1 MKRKQL
7 IYKNISFFIRYYKL
21 VAVAALITIAVI
33 VGSMAVGDSVR
44 TTLVKR
50 VTERLGATE
59 TIVFSRN
66 SFMSEKLLKN
76 QLFKDETRGIL
87 LSNGFIPH
95 NGKLIPV
102 NVWGVDDQS
111 IPRGTAKMNRALLK
125 EITGNSRPPADN
137 HPDAIVLRLPATGLV
152 PSGSLFVTENYTT
165 SIRLSFEGI
174 IDVEEGGNINLK
186 NEQVIPLNIF
196 VHRNE
201 LADALDVK
209 GKVNL
214 ILTNRIIT
222 GTEFNNAWDYS
233 ASGLSVNRHEYF
245 TEITSDRV
253 FLQEEVVHSI
263 QSSHNETNRLF
274 SYLANSIGTDEAS
287 IPYSFITATDR
298 YKDEHLSADEVI
310 LSDYAAKRLQTQAG
324 DTIRIT
330 YFTSQN
336 LKTLQ
341 TDTIKLVVK
350 KIVPLAELQE
360 DKTLSADFPGLSDVE
375 RCTDWDS
382 DLPINMD
389 LITDEDE
396 KYWELYRSTPKA
408 IIAYEAVAEKWGNAF
423 GIATAVRV
431 SDSDPD
437 LSGLRAEMFGIQ
449 LISPRSA
456 GLYAAQNGVDFSS
469 LFLALGFFIIVSAI
483 LLMLIPLS
491 EMFYKRR
498 DEINLLQS
506 LGYTRKRISG
516 ILWRESAPVVLVASL
531 AGAVAGLLYT
541 TIIMW
546 LLGNVWKGATHTDG
560 FAVYPDITTILTGFA
575 VGTGLSL
582 WLLRITIVRNL
593 KKKFYDYRPRTGSLK
608 IKKISAVLS
617 SVLTIA
623 MIVINLFFLHSV
635 LIFVIVG
642 IVMIGTTA
650 IWGDY
655 LISIKGTASSENGL
669 RSGKMIW
676 NTLLA
681 GKKQTML
688 SFFALTSGVFI
699 VFSVGLNRQSFSD
712 SSRLRSGTGG
722 YTLWCESSVPVYH
735 NMNTQAGREKLSLT
749 DLPPDTEVMQCLR
762 YRADDASCLNLNKV
776 TTPTVLGVE
785 MEKLQAS
792 DFRIRQSLHSSTSE
806 ELFKCMQTGVYD
818 KQSGTPVYP
827 ALVDETVLIWGLM
840 MNVGDTLYYEND
852 LGERIAIQLIG
863 TLSNSVFQGNI
874 LMDRNLFSEIW
885 KETTGS
891 EVFLIKTEE
900 TEIENVKTLLSQAL
914 SEYGV
919 IVSTTNERLRQF
931 NTVTDTYLTIFMT
944 LGGLGLLLGIMS
956 FIIVIRK
963 NLVMRRK
970 EITLYRTLGFTDE
983 KISRT
988 LYREN
993 ILVPLYAIATGVVSS
1008 LVGISISFPNIGLW
1022 IWLMAIGFTVFFVLC
1037 VIIFV
1042 KKSVDMEIR
1051 RTMTS
1056 DK

>member
-1 MKRKQL
+1 M
-7 IYKNISFFIRYYKL
+7 S
-21 VAVAALITIAVI
+21 
-33 VGSMAVGDSVR
+33 VGDSVR

-50 VTERLGATE
+50 VTERLGSTE

-66 SFMSEKLLKN
+66 SFMSEKILEN
-76 QLFKDETRGIL
+76 QIFKDESRGIL
-87 LSNGFIPH
+87 LSNGFISH

-102 NVWGVDDQS
+102 NVWGVDDPS
-111 IPRGTAKMNRALLK
+111 VPRGTAKLNRALVK
-125 EITGNSRPPADN
+125 EITGNNKPPADN
-137 HPDAIVLRLPATGLV
+137 DPDAIVLRLPATGLV

-165 SIRLSFEGI
+165 SIRLSFKGI
-174 IDVEEGGNINLK
+174 TGVEEGGNINLK

-209 GKVNL
+209 GKINL
-214 ILTNRIIT
+214 ILTNRKL
-222 GTEFNNAWDYS
+222 TETALNNAWDY
-233 ASGLSVNRHEYF
+233 AVSGLSVDRHEHV

-263 QSSHNETNRLF
+263 QNNHNGINRLF
-274 SYLANSIGTDEAS
+274 SYLANSIGSDEAS
-287 IPYSFITATDR
+287 IPYSFITAADR
-298 YKDEHLSADEVI
+298 YKDEPLSADEVI
-310 LSDYAAKRLQTQAG
+310 LSDYAAKRLQTQTG

-330 YFTSQN
+330 YFTSRN

-341 TDTIKLVVK
+341 TDTVKLAVK
-350 KIVPLAELQE
+350 KIVPLAELRE

-408 IIAYEAVAEKWGNAF
+408 IIAYEAVAEKWGNTY

-431 SDSDPD
+431 AESDPD
-437 LSGLRAEMFGIQ
+437 LSELRAEMFGIQ
-449 LISPRSA
+449 LISPRAAS
-456 GLYAAQNGVDFSS
+456 LYAARNGVDFSS
-469 LFLALGFFIIVSAI
+469 LFLALGFFIIISAI

-491 EMFYKRR
+491 EMFYRR
-498 DEINLLQS
+498 QDEINLLQS
-506 LGYTRKRISG
+506 LGYTRKRIAG
-516 ILWRESAPVVLVASL
+516 ILWRESAPVVLISSL
-531 AGAVAGLLYT
+531 VGAAAGLLYT
-541 TIIMW
+541 TIVMW

-560 FAVYPDITTILTGFA
+560 FAVYPDTTTILAGFA
-575 VGTGLSL
+575 VGAGLSL

-593 KKKFYDYRPRTGSLK
+593 KKKSDDYKPRTGSLK
-608 IKKISAVLS
+608 MKKIAALSFSALAV
-617 SVLTIA
+617 A
-623 MIVINLFFLHSV
+623 MIVVNLFFLHSV
-635 LIFVIVG
+635 ILFVIVG
-642 IVMIGTTA
+642 IIMIGTA
-650 IWGDY
+650 AVWGDY
-655 LISIKGTASSENGL
+655 LICRKGAASSENGL
-669 RSGKMIW
+669 RSDKMIW

-681 GKKQTML
+681 GKKQAVL
-688 SFFALTSGVFI
+688 SFFTLTSGVFI

-712 SSRLRSGTGG
+712 SYRLRSGTGG
-722 YTLWCESSVPVYH
+722 YALWCESSIPVYH

-785 MEKLQAS
+785 VEKLQAS
-792 DFRIRQSLHSSTSE
+792 DFRITQSLHSSTRE
-806 ELFKCMQTGVYD
+806 EVFKRM
-818 KQSGTPVYP
+818 QSGAYDYPENIPVYP
-827 ALVDETVLIWGLM
+827 ALVDETVLVWGLM
-840 MNVGDTLYYEND
+840 MNVGDTLYYAND
-852 LGERIAIQLIG
+852 QGERVAIQLIG

-885 KETTGS
+885 KETAGS
-891 EVFLIKTEE
+891 EVFLLKTKEAE
-900 TEIENVKTLLSQAL
+900 KENVKTLLSQAL

-919 IVSTTNERLRQF
+919 IVSATNERLRQF

-963 NLVMRRK
+963 NLIMRRK
-970 EITLYRTLGFTDE
+970 EIILYRTLGFTDK
-983 KISRT
+983 KIGRT

-993 ILVPLYAIATGVVSS
+993 ILVPLYAIATGVISS
-1008 LVGISISFPNIGLW
+1008 LVGISAGFSNISLW
-1022 IWLMAIGFTVFFVLC
+1022 IWLMTIVFAVFFVLC
-1037 VIIFV
+1037 VIVFV
-1042 KKSVDMEIR
+1042 KKSVNREIGR
-1051 RTMTS
+1051 AATS
-1056 DK
+1056 NKQQHSIPAL